1 MRNLSLPRM
10 QFRQGGIKMQNV
22 FAATLA
28 ALEKGQS
35 VVRVSVMKSNGSTPR
50 SAGAVMA
57 VFEDGSTTGTI
68 GGGSVENAS
77 HMAAKG
83 MQPGTSTV
91 HEFDLTNAD
100 AANLGMV
107 CGGNM
112 TVLLDSLL
120 PDTTNI
126 ALIKEMLAHW
136 QSGKHR
142 LLVTSL
148 STSGTVINREIAHTG
163 GNFPKIVRTPLTHET
178 SDSIHFIEP
187 IHIPETV
194 HFIGAGHVAHATAKL
209 AAFTGFRVVVV
220 DDREEFA
227 NAERY
232 PEANEIRVEESLTNC
247 LPKSLGKSDFV
258 VIMTRGHLH
267 DRDVLAQALKTNAG
281 YIGMIGSK
289 KKKAAVYK
297 SLLEDGYIQTDLD
310 MVHCPIGLTIGADT
324 PEEIAISIMGELITA
339 RKQN

>member
-1 MRNLSLPRM
+1 
-10 QFRQGGIKMQNV
+10 MQNV
-22 FAATLA
+22 FASIME
-28 ALEKGQS
+28 ALGKGQS

-57 VFEDGSTTGTI
+57 VFEGGSTAGTI

-77 HMAAKG
+77 HMAAKK
-83 MQPGTSTV
+83 MQPGTSTIR
-91 HEFDLTNAD
+91 EFDLTNAD

-120 PDTTNI
+120 PDDANI
-126 ALIKEMLAHW
+126 TLIKKMLAHW
-136 QSGKHR
+136 QAGEHR

-148 STSGTVINREIAHTG
+148 STSGTVTNREIFPLG
-163 GNFPKIVRTPLTHET
+163 GTFPDTVRTPMTTET
-178 SDSIHFIEP
+178 PDSIQFVEP
-187 IHIPETV
+187 VHIPETV
-194 HFIGAGHVAHATAKL
+194 HFIGAGHVANATAKL
-209 AAFTGFRVVVV
+209 AAFVGFRVVVV

-227 NAERY
+227 NAVRY
-232 PEANEIRVEESLTNC
+232 PEASEIRVEKSLTKCLPESLDKN
-247 LPKSLGKSDFV
+247 DFI
-258 VIMTRGHLH
+258 VIMTRGHMH
-267 DRDVLAQALKTNAG
+267 DRDVLAQALRTKAG

-297 SLLEDGYIQTDLD
+297 SLLESGYTQTALD
-310 MVHCPIGLTIGADT
+310 AVHCPIGLTIDADT
-324 PEEIAISIMGELITA
+324 PEEIAISIMGELIQS